1 VRRNWLEWA
10 ILAASVGAIVL
21 LVGYL
26 GVQAI
31 AGDEPP
37 DVRIEA
43 HLDGARETASGWELP
58 VTVRNDGGLPAAA
71 VTFEA
76 TATVAGNEETSEL
89 MLDLAAPGT
98 STDLVVGFSGP
109 PDGEVTFR
117 LIGYEAP

>member
-1 VRRNWLEWA
+1 MRRNWLEWA
-10 ILAASVGAIVL
+10 ILAGSVAAIGL

-26 GVQAI
+26 GVQTI
-31 AGDEPP
+31 AGDEPA

-43 HLDGARETASGWELP
+43 RLDEARSTATGWELP

-76 TATVAGNEETSEL
+76 TAVVGGTEETSEL

-98 STDLVVGFSGP
+98 ATDLVVGFSGP